1 MESRRELILIGT
13 NFRKNRVDGL
23 MARRTL
29 NRHELRAEVEAAEA
43 RGIPINPEP
52 RPASRTKSEPTKR
65 PKPAAGPRTRIVWA
79 VCDIGGR
86 TVATFDYVA
95 KADAEAL
102 IAQLKSKG
110 KGAHF
115 LRSLK
120 EPIQPGN

>member
-1 MESRRELILIGT
+1 
-13 NFRKNRVDGL
+13 

-43 RGIPINPEP
+43 RGIPINPEQ
-52 RPASRTKSEPTKR
+52 RQASRTKSEPTKR
-65 PKPAAGPRTRIVWA
+65 PRPAAGPRTRIVWA

-95 KADAEAL
+95 KAEAEAL
-102 IAQLKSKG
+102 IADLKARG
-110 KGAHF
+110 KGMHF

-120 EPIQPGN
+120 EPIQPAS

>member
-1 MESRRELILIGT
+1 
-13 NFRKNRVDGL
+13 

-29 NRHELRAEVEAAEA
+29 NRHELRAEIEAAEA
-43 RGIPINPEP
+43 RGIPIDPEP
-52 RPASRTKSEPTKR
+52 RQASRTKSEPTKR

-86 TVATFDYVA
+86 TVATFDYVC

-102 IAQLKSKG
+102 IAQLKAKG

-120 EPIQPGN
+120 EPIQPGS